1 MLFQSANFLKEISG
15 EASRLPQNDT
25 RFTGYLTK
33 KIEMFLRVLDQ
44 NVSNPQKQLKSPAT
58 NHSETPTSRERV
70 VVGAFKTNQ

>member
-33 KIEMFLRVLDQ
+33 KIEMFLRVL
-44 NVSNPQKQLKSPAT
+44 
-58 NHSETPTSRERV
+58 E
-70 VVGAFKTNQ
+70 

>member
-33 KIEMFLRVLDQ
+33 KIEMFLRLTMGLLLPLLMNQ
-44 NVSNPQKQLKSPAT
+44 T
-58 NHSETPTSRERV
+58 NLY
-70 VVGAFKTNQ
+70 NWDNIIYND